1 MFLPRACKG
10 GIGHMNEMTLS
21 SLIQIMQDGFIQH
34 DKQESAGRFLL
45 ESVTIQ
51 EDSLCTTDLNS
62 KKISR
67 LVSRKDPVPDDIK
80 QAALRND
87 IAVKVEEY
95 FRQKVMSDI
104 NPYTKDDV
112 LQKLMNIIIR
122 DAEIAQRKKN
132 EFQRLYDAEDDA
144 YFLYSVFMYV
154 LQRNNKIIANVVE
167 YQDAPLLAEV
177 NYECP
182 LTHEKL
188 VEEVKGIPKK
198 KYEITQI
205 FPDDLPSE
213 LAATFN
219 AVYPR
224 PKNLDAPEN
233 LIALSQEASENYLM
247 SPMVDEYKK
256 LYEIKQVTSKRY
268 KAINAINRIEL
279 EAEIR
284 AAIEG
289 LISINP
295 SDVLPQLEYAALR
308 IDQKISDALLMN
320 DVRNHVLQYY
330 RYIET
335 IFSEMTDVFD
345 DIAGEVKLSSQKLE
359 KAGLSQEDVI
369 YNLTEW
375 IHNKAFA
382 GDTKGKMACRIVV
395 CFFIQN
401 CEVFYKNE
409 ISK

>member
-1 MFLPRACKG
+1 
-10 GIGHMNEMTLS
+10 MNEMTLS

-122 DAEIAQRKKN
+122 DAAIAQRKKN

-154 LQRNNKIIANVVE
+154 LQRNNKIIANAVE

-219 AVYPR
+219 TVYPR

-256 LYEIKQVTSKRY
+256 LYEIKQVTSKQY

-359 KAGLSQEDVI
+359 KAGISQEDVI

>member
-1 MFLPRACKG
+1 
-10 GIGHMNEMTLS
+10 MNEMTLS

-80 QAALRND
+80 KAALRND

-104 NPYTKDDV
+104 NPYTKDDA
-112 LQKLMNIIIR
+112 LQKLMNIIIH

-144 YFLYSVFMYV
+144 YLLYSVFMYV

-256 LYEIKQVTSKRY
+256 LYEIKQVTSKQY

>member
-1 MFLPRACKG
+1 
-10 GIGHMNEMTLS
+10 MNEMTLS

-51 EDSLCTTDLNS
+51 EGSLCTTDLNS

-67 LVSRKDPVPDDIK
+67 LVSRKDLVPDDIK

-112 LQKLMNIIIR
+112 FQKLMNIIIQ

-154 LQRNNKIIANVVE
+154 LQRNNKIIANAVE

-182 LTHEKL
+182 ITHEKL

-256 LYEIKQVTSKRY
+256 LYEIKQVTSKQY

-284 AAIEG
+284 EAIEG

>member
-1 MFLPRACKG
+1 
-10 GIGHMNEMTLS
+10 MNEMTLS
-21 SLIQIMQDGFIQH
+21 SPIQIMQDGFIQH

-95 FRQKVMSDI
+95 FRQRVMSDI

-112 LQKLMNIIIR
+112 LQKLMNIIIQ

-154 LQRNNKIIANVVE
+154 LQRNNKIIANAVE

-219 AVYPR
+219 AAYPR

-247 SPMVDEYKK
+247 SPRVDEYKK
-256 LYEIKQVTSKRY
+256 LYEIKQVTSKQY

-335 IFSEMTDVFD
+335 VFSEMTDVFD

-382 GDTKGKMACRIVV
+382 GDTKGNMACRIVV

>member
-1 MFLPRACKG
+1 
-10 GIGHMNEMTLS
+10 MNEMTLS

-112 LQKLMNIIIR
+112 LQKLMNIIIQ
-122 DAEIAQRKKN
+122 DAEVAQRKKN

-154 LQRNNKIIANVVE
+154 LQRNNKIIANAVE

-182 LTHEKL
+182 ITHEKL

-233 LIALSQEASENYLM
+233 LIALSQETSENYLM

-256 LYEIKQVTSKRY
+256 LYEIKQVTSKQY

-295 SDVLPQLEYAALR
+295 SDLLPQLEYAALR

>member
-1 MFLPRACKG
+1 
-10 GIGHMNEMTLS
+10 MNEMTLS

-112 LQKLMNIIIR
+112 LQKLMNIIIQ

-154 LQRNNKIIANVVE
+154 LQRNNKIIANAVE

-224 PKNLDAPEN
+224 PKNLDAPKN

-256 LYEIKQVTSKRY
+256 LYEIKQVTSKQY

>member
-1 MFLPRACKG
+1 
-10 GIGHMNEMTLS
+10 MNEMTLS

-112 LQKLMNIIIR
+112 LQKLMNIIIQ

-132 EFQRLYDAEDDA
+132 EFQRLYNAEDDA

-154 LQRNNKIIANVVE
+154 LQRNNKIIANAVE

-205 FPDDLPSE
+205 FPNDLPSE

-219 AVYPR
+219 TVYPR

-256 LYEIKQVTSKRY
+256 LYEIKQVTSKQY

-295 SDVLPQLEYAALR
+295 SDVLPQLEYVALR

-375 IHNKAFA
+375 IHNKVFA

>member
-1 MFLPRACKG
+1 
-10 GIGHMNEMTLS
+10 MNEMTLS

-112 LQKLMNIIIR
+112 LQKLMNIIIQ
-122 DAEIAQRKKN
+122 DAEVAQRKKN

-154 LQRNNKIIANVVE
+154 LQRNNKIIANAVE

-182 LTHEKL
+182 ITHEKL

-213 LAATFN
+213 LASTFN

-233 LIALSQEASENYLM
+233 LIALSQETSENYLM

-256 LYEIKQVTSKRY
+256 LYEIKQVTSKQY

-295 SDVLPQLEYAALR
+295 SDMLPQLEYAALR

>member
-1 MFLPRACKG
+1 
-10 GIGHMNEMTLS
+10 MNEMTLS

-104 NPYTKDDV
+104 NLYTKDDV
-112 LQKLMNIIIR
+112 LQKLMNIIIQ

-154 LQRNNKIIANVVE
+154 LQRNNKIIANAVE

-198 KYEITQI
+198 KYKITQI

-219 AVYPR
+219 AAYPR

-233 LIALSQEASENYLM
+233 IIALSQEASENYLM
-247 SPMVDEYKK
+247 SPRVDEYKK
-256 LYEIKQVTSKRY
+256 LYEIKQVTSKQY

-359 KAGLSQEDVI
+359 KAGLSQEDII

-395 CFFIQN
+395 YFFIQN

>member
-1 MFLPRACKG
+1 
-10 GIGHMNEMTLS
+10 MNEMTLS

-45 ESVTIQ
+45 ESVTLQ

-80 QAALRND
+80 KAALRND

-112 LQKLMNIIIR
+112 FQKLMNIIIQ
-122 DAEIAQRKKN
+122 DAEIAQRKKS

-154 LQRNNKIIANVVE
+154 LQRNNKIIANAVE

-198 KYEITQI
+198 KYEIAQI

-219 AVYPR
+219 AVYPK
-224 PKNLDAPEN
+224 PKKLDAPEN

-256 LYEIKQVTSKRY
+256 LYEIKKVTSKQY

-295 SDVLPQLEYAALR
+295 SDVLLQLEYAALR

-382 GDTKGKMACRIVV
+382 GDSKGKMACRIVV

>member
-1 MFLPRACKG
+1 
-10 GIGHMNEMTLS
+10 MNEMTLS

-112 LQKLMNIIIR
+112 LQKLMNIIIQ
-122 DAEIAQRKKN
+122 DAEVAQCKKN

-154 LQRNNKIIANVVE
+154 LQRNNKIIANAVE

-182 LTHEKL
+182 ITHEKL

-233 LIALSQEASENYLM
+233 LIALSQETSENYLM

-256 LYEIKQVTSKRY
+256 LYEIKQVTSKQY

-295 SDVLPQLEYAALR
+295 SDMLPQLEYAALR

>member
-1 MFLPRACKG
+1 
-10 GIGHMNEMTLS
+10 MNEMTLS

-104 NPYTKDDV
+104 NPYTKADM
-112 LQKLMNIIIR
+112 LQKLMNIIIQ

-154 LQRNNKIIANVVE
+154 LQRNNKIIANAVE

-219 AVYPR
+219 TVYPR

>member
-1 MFLPRACKG
+1 
-10 GIGHMNEMTLS
+10 MNEMTLS

-87 IAVKVEEY
+87 IAVKVEKY

-112 LQKLMNIIIR
+112 LQKLMNIIIQ

-154 LQRNNKIIANVVE
+154 LQRNNKIIANAVE

-219 AVYPR
+219 AVYLR

-233 LIALSQEASENYLM
+233 LIALSKEASENYLM

-256 LYEIKQVTSKRY
+256 LYEIKQVTSKQY

>member
-1 MFLPRACKG
+1 
-10 GIGHMNEMTLS
+10 MNEMTLS

-112 LQKLMNIIIR
+112 LQKLMNIIIQ
-122 DAEIAQRKKN
+122 DAEVAQRKKN

-154 LQRNNKIIANVVE
+154 LQRNNKIIANAVE

-182 LTHEKL
+182 ITHEKL

-233 LIALSQEASENYLM
+233 LIALSQEPSENYLM

-256 LYEIKQVTSKRY
+256 LYEIKQVTSKQY

-295 SDVLPQLEYAALR
+295 SDMLPQLEYAALR

>member
-1 MFLPRACKG
+1 
-10 GIGHMNEMTLS
+10 MNEMTLS

-112 LQKLMNIIIR
+112 LQKLMNIIIQ

-154 LQRNNKIIANVVE
+154 LQRNNKIIANAVE

-219 AVYPR
+219 TVYPR

-233 LIALSQEASENYLM
+233 LIALSREASENYLM

-256 LYEIKQVTSKRY
+256 LYEIKQVTSKQY

-345 DIAGEVKLSSQKLE
+345 DIAGEVKLSSQNLE

>member
-1 MFLPRACKG
+1 
-10 GIGHMNEMTLS
+10 MNEMTLS

-104 NPYTKDDV
+104 NPYTKDDA
-112 LQKLMNIIIR
+112 LQKLMNIIIH

-144 YFLYSVFMYV
+144 YLLYSVFMYV

-188 VEEVKGIPKK
+188 VKEVKGIPKK

-330 RYIET
+330 RYIEN

>member
-1 MFLPRACKG
+1 
-10 GIGHMNEMTLS
+10 MNEMTLS

-67 LVSRKDPVPDDIK
+67 LVSRKDPVPDDLK

-104 NPYTKDDV
+104 NLYTKDDV
-112 LQKLMNIIIR
+112 LQKLMNIIIQ

-154 LQRNNKIIANVVE
+154 LQRNNKIIANAVE

-256 LYEIKQVTSKRY
+256 LYEIKQVTSKQY

-308 IDQKISDALLMN
+308 IDQKVSDALLMN

>member
-1 MFLPRACKG
+1 
-10 GIGHMNEMTLS
+10 MNEMTLS

-51 EDSLCTTDLNS
+51 EESLCTTDLNS

-104 NPYTKDDV
+104 NLYTKDDV
-112 LQKLMNIIIR
+112 LQKLMNIIIQ

-154 LQRNNKIIANVVE
+154 LQRNNKIIANAVE

-198 KYEITQI
+198 KYKITQI

-219 AVYPR
+219 AAYPR

-233 LIALSQEASENYLM
+233 IIALSQEASENYLM
-247 SPMVDEYKK
+247 SPRVDEYKK
-256 LYEIKQVTSKRY
+256 LYEIKQVTSKQY

-359 KAGLSQEDVI
+359 KAGLSQEDII

-395 CFFIQN
+395 YFFIQN

>member
-1 MFLPRACKG
+1 
-10 GIGHMNEMTLS
+10 MNEMTLS

-45 ESVTIQ
+45 ESVTLQ
-51 EDSLCTTDLNS
+51 EDSLCTTDLNP

-80 QAALRND
+80 QAALKAD

-95 FRQKVMSDI
+95 FRHKIMPDV

-112 LQKLMNIIIR
+112 LQKLMNIIIQ
-122 DAEIAQRKKN
+122 DTEIGQRKKN

-154 LQRNNKIIANVVE
+154 LQRNNKIISNTVE

-177 NYECP
+177 TYKCP
-182 LTHEKL
+182 LTYEKL

-205 FPDDLPSE
+205 FPDDLPLE
-213 LAATFN
+213 LAATFD

-247 SPMVDEYKK
+247 SPTVDEYKK
-256 LYEIKQVTSKRY
+256 LYEIKKVTSKQY

-279 EAEIR
+279 EEEIR
-284 AAIEG
+284 AAIEK

-295 SDVLPQLEYAALR
+295 SDVFPKIEYTALK
-308 IDQKISDALLMN
+308 IDQKISDVLLVN

-330 RYIET
+330 KYIEA
-335 IFSEMTDVFD
+335 IFSEMTDAFD

-369 YNLTEW
+369 NNLAEW

-382 GDTKGKMACRIVV
+382 GSAKGKMACRIVV

-401 CEVFYKNE
+401 CEVFNKNE
-409 ISK
+409 ISE

>member
-1 MFLPRACKG
+1 
-10 GIGHMNEMTLS
+10 MNEMTLS

-80 QAALRND
+80 QAALRNG

-112 LQKLMNIIIR
+112 LQKLMNIIIQ

-154 LQRNNKIIANVVE
+154 LQRNNKIIANAVE
-167 YQDAPLLAEV
+167 YRDAPLLAEV

-219 AVYPR
+219 TVYPR

-256 LYEIKQVTSKRY
+256 LYEIKQVTSKQY

-295 SDVLPQLEYAALR
+295 SDLLPQLEYAALR